1 MDAVPVTPIV
11 TCTLCFYETIT
22 DYTIT
27 VTNPKNIPTS
37 GAITIKIPAGL
48 TIRENGCRN
57 DVSGG
62 SVLSKVGFEC
72 AYDGANSQ
80 LLITGFNKFIGPGK
94 IIIKVRMENPDNTVV
109 ISDKWEFK
117 TWYVIESPLN
127 KLITYGDVATPA
139 LSVATTIEYWDTPYI
154 SRVRGRTTFYG
165 SIEFRINL

>member
-1 MDAVPVTPIV
+1 
-11 TCTLCFYETIT
+11 
-22 DYTIT
+22 
-27 VTNPKNIPTS
+27 
-37 GAITIKIPAGL
+37 
-48 TIRENGCRN
+48 
-57 DVSGG
+57 
-62 SVLSKVGFEC
+62 
-72 AYDGANSQ
+72 
-80 LLITGFNKFIGPGK
+80 
-94 IIIKVRMENPDNTVV
+94 MENPDNTVV